1 MMISVLTL
9 HLIPVPSGNRRA
21 FNLRGRAGNVEF
33 VAALFL
39 RLRIVP
45 SFRAILSWHGWIER
59 QQWKISENL
68 WKIRQTTN
76 LDCNH
81 GNKPAVTFNCTIF
94 PRFLF
99 SISQS
104 CFSNCLIAMSLSLFG
119 FVVDDDADKRE
130 MESPWTKVEARR
142 MKNLKRIDDVC
153 VWIGRRKDKRKQ
165 LSSNWKIFVCNLLFG
180 SSALLPSTALWKDE
194 VVSAGIPF
202 WSTHYGFVPK
212 AKNYSMQ
219 CQWTLSKMNPIS
231 VTNINFNTN

>member
-33 VAALFL
+33 LAALFL

-142 MKNLKRIDDVC
+142 MKNLNRSKRIDDVC
-153 VWIGRRKDKRKQ
+153 VWIGRRKDKRKSYPRIGKYLYAICYLGLLRVYRSMKKMKSPQ
-165 LSSNWKIFVCNLLFG
+165 LPFPFEKLI
-180 SSALLPSTALWKDE
+180 TALFQKEKLFYAMSVNSQQDE
-194 VVSAGIPF
+194 PEIGYPNL
-202 WSTHYGFVPK
+202 Y
-212 AKNYSMQ
+212 
-219 CQWTLSKMNPIS
+219 
-231 VTNINFNTN
+231 